1 MASTTT
7 IGAVTTKERLH
18 KLVDELSETE
28 AARARIVVED
38 ERFLRRLRHLDEQAT
53 IDAYTAAPQLAA
65 DGWSDLAKVNEAS
78 RDAVLSRLEQEERAA
93 GHEPF
98 CAALAASVD
107 C

>member
-1 MASTTT
+1 MSLPAFQAGWRDIRT
-7 IGAVTTKERLH
+7 IYHFPPNCQGYREN
-18 KLVDELSETE
+18 
-28 AARARIVVED
+28 
-38 ERFLRRLRHLDEQAT
+38 LRRSPYA
-53 IDAYTAAPQLAA
+53 AAPQLAA